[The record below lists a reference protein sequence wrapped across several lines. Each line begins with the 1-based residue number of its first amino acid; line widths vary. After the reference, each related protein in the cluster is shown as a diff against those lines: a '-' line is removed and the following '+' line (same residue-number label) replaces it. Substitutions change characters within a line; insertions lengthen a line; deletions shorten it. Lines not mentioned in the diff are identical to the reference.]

1 MYFIDKY
8 LEAHMGILNE
18 VKKTVKNI
26 FNAEDDMMFD
36 DENDFQDNG
45 QQSGFSLPKTFSKK
59 NGNSTSSFQNRSNE
73 FNLGNH
79 SFDMARNNQSQKTKS
94 NGKIQVYVP
103 KTFEEAF
110 PIIKSVKS
118 GFTAMVN
125 VEIATQQVAQ
135 RLIDV
140 ISGAIYALDGDCKK
154 MGEKQ
159 YIFSLSADTIGAMDY
174 LPTNGASGMQSQAPN
189 GFNFNM
195 QAGYDMGAQPYSQP
209 FVQNQGFGQNN
220 GFSNQNFQPQNFG
233 QQQGYNFGQ
242 NAEKLSQDLQNFYQ
256 PPKSQF

>member
-1 MYFIDKY
+1 MS
-8 LEAHMGILNE
+8 ILSE

-26 FNAEDDMMFD
+26 FNAEDDMMFE
-36 DENDFQDNG
+36 DENEFVDNS
-45 QQSGFSLPKTFSKK
+45 QQNSFSLPKSFVKK
-59 NGNSTSSFQNRSNE
+59 SSNNNVPFQNRSQDL
-73 FNLGNH
+73 NLGNH
-79 SFDMARNNQSQKTKS
+79 SFDMARNTQNQKAKS

-110 PIIKSVKS
+110 PIVKSVKS

-125 VEIATQQVAQ
+125 VEIANPQVAQ

-174 LPTNGASGMQSQAPN
+174 LPTGGASGQNQSPTMN
-189 GFNFNM
+189 GFNVNM
-195 QAGYDMGAQPYSQP
+195 QGGFDFNNQMNQPQFNQP
-209 FVQNQGFGQNN
+209 FAQN
-220 GFSNQNFQPQNFG
+220 QNFG
-233 QQQGYNFGQ
+233 QGNNFGQAQNFNFGQ
-242 NAEKLSQDLQNFYQ
+242 NAEKISQDLQSFYQ

>member
-1 MYFIDKY
+1 
-8 LEAHMGILNE
+8 MGIFNE

-26 FNAEDDMMFD
+26 FNAEDDMVFD

-45 QQSGFSLPKTFSKK
+45 QQSGFSMPKTFAKK
-59 NGNSTSSFQNRSNE
+59 NSNPTQAFQNRGQE

-79 SFDMARNNQSQKTKS
+79 SFDVARNNQSQKAKS

-103 KTFEEAF
+103 KTYEEAF
-110 PIIKSVKS
+110 PIIKSVKN

-125 VEIATQQVAQ
+125 VEIATPQIAQ

-140 ISGAIYALDGDCKK
+140 ISGAIYALDGDAKK

-159 YIFSLSADTIGAMDY
+159 YIFSLNADTIGAIDY
-174 LPTNGASGMQSQAPN
+174 LPTNGVMQQPQAPT

-195 QAGYDMGAQPYSQP
+195 QPGYDMGAQPFNQP
-209 FVQNQGFGQNN
+209 FMPNQNFGQTNGFGQ
-220 GFSNQNFQPQNFG
+220 QNFG
-233 QQQGYNFGQ
+233 QQQQQQGFNFGQ
-242 NAEKLSQDLQNFYQ
+242 NAEKMSQDLQGFYQ

>member
-1 MYFIDKY
+1 
-8 LEAHMGILNE
+8 MGILNE

-26 FNAEDDMMFD
+26 FNAEDDMVFD
-36 DENDFQDNG
+36 DENDFQDGG
-45 QQSGFSLPKTFSKK
+45 QQGGFSLPKSLSKK
-59 NGNSTSSFQNRSNE
+59 NGNVPPAFQNRGQE

-79 SFDMARNNQSQKTKS
+79 SFDMARNNQTQKAKT

-103 KTFEEAF
+103 KTYEEAF

-125 VEIATQQVAQ
+125 VEIATQQIAQ
-135 RLIDV
+135 RLVDV

-154 MGEKQ
+154 IGEKQ

-174 LPTNGASGMQSQAPN
+174 LPTSGAPMQQAQAPN

-195 QAGYDMGAQPYSQP
+195 QTGYDMSQQP
-209 FVQNQGFGQNN
+209 FNQPFMP
-220 GFSNQNFQPQNFG
+220 NQNYGSNNNFG
-233 QQQGYNFGQ
+233 QPNFGQPQQGFNFGQ
-242 NAEKLSQDLQNFYQ
+242 NAEKISQDLQNFYQ
-256 PPKSQF
+256 PPTSQF

>member
-1 MYFIDKY
+1 MNIFGEIT
-8 LEAHMGILNE
+8 
-18 VKKTVKNI
+18 KTVKNI
-26 FNAEDDMMFD
+26 FNADEDMMFE
-36 DENDFQDNG
+36 DENEFQESSKQG
-45 QQSGFSLPKTFSKK
+45 SFTLPKAFSKK
-59 NGNSTSSFQNRSNE
+59 TGNASQNKPQE

-79 SFDMARNNQSQKTKS
+79 SFDVARNTQTQKTKS

-125 VEIATQQVAQ
+125 VEVANPQVAQ

-140 ISGAIYALDGDCKK
+140 ISGAIYALDGDSKK

-159 YIFSLSADTIGAMDY
+159 YIFSLSADTVGAYDF
-174 LPTNGASGMQSQAPN
+174 LPTSGM
-189 GFNFNM
+189 
-195 QAGYDMGAQPYSQP
+195 MG
-209 FVQNQGFGQNN
+209 QNQNMPGMNYGMPAGFDFNN
-220 GFSNQNFQPQNFG
+220 NPAQAFNQNFGQPQNFG
-233 QQQGYNFGQ
+233 QTQNFGQ
-242 NAEKLSQDLQNFYQ
+242 NQNFGQGMNYGQNNFNQQQGFNFNQNAEKITQDLQSFYQ

>member
-1 MYFIDKY
+1 MS
-8 LEAHMGILNE
+8 ILNE

-26 FNAEDDMMFD
+26 FNADDDMVFD
-36 DENDFQDNG
+36 DENEFQENG
-45 QQSGFSLPKTFSKK
+45 QQSGFYLPKTFAKK
-59 NGNSTSSFQNRSNE
+59 NNNSVPSFQNKGQE

-79 SFDMARNNQSQKTKS
+79 SFDVARNNQSQRAKS

-174 LPTNGASGMQSQAPN
+174 LPTNGAAMQDQQSPN

-195 QAGYDMGAQPYSQP
+195 QTGYDMGSQAFNQP
-209 FVQNQGFGQNN
+209 FSQNQNYGQNNAFGQNSGFMQNN
-220 GFSNQNFQPQNFG
+220 GFGQ
-233 QQQGYNFGQ
+233 QQQGYNFNQ
-242 NAEKLSQDLQNFYQ
+242 NVEKMSQDLQNFYQ

>member
-1 MYFIDKY
+1 MSIF
-8 LEAHMGILNE
+8 NE

-26 FNAEDDMMFD
+26 FNADDDMVFD
-36 DENDFQDNG
+36 DENEFQDNG

-59 NGNSTSSFQNRSNE
+59 NGNPNPNFQNRGQE

-79 SFDMARNNQSQKTKS
+79 SFDMARTNQNQKAKS

-140 ISGAIYALDGDCKK
+140 ISGAIYALDGDAKK

-174 LPTNGASGMQSQAPN
+174 LPTNGASMQQQQNSN
-189 GFNFNM
+189 GFNFSM
-195 QAGYDMGAQPYSQP
+195 QPGYDMGAQPFNQP
-209 FVQNQGFGQNN
+209 FMQNQNFTPNNAFGQQNYGQQQGFNFGQNN
-220 GFSNQNFQPQNFG
+220 V
-233 QQQGYNFGQ
+233 
-242 NAEKLSQDLQNFYQ
+242 EKMTQDLQNFYQ

>member
-1 MYFIDKY
+1 MSIF
-8 LEAHMGILNE
+8 NE
-18 VKKTVKNI
+18 VKKTVKKI
-26 FNAEDDMMFD
+26 FDTEDDLVFD
-36 DENDFQDNG
+36 DENEFQDTSSQN
-45 QQSGFSLPKTFSKK
+45 SFSLPKAFTKK
-59 NGNSTSSFQNRSNE
+59 GSNNNLQFQNRQQDL
-73 FNLGNH
+73 NLGAH
-79 SFDMARNNQSQKTKS
+79 SFDMARSNQNQKAKS

-110 PIIKSVKS
+110 PIVKSVKN

-125 VEIATQQVAQ
+125 VEIANSQVAQ
-135 RLIDV
+135 RIIGV

-174 LPTNGASGMQSQAPN
+174 LPTNGNVNQGQNQNMN

-195 QAGYDMGAQPYSQP
+195 QNPYDMGSSMPQQP
-209 FVQNQGFGQNN
+209 FTQAFNP
-220 GFSNQNFQPQNFG
+220 SQNFNQPNNFG
-233 QQQGYNFGQ
+233 QQSFNQGQNYNFGQ
-242 NAEKLSQDLQNFYQ
+242 NAEKISQDLQSFYQ

>member
-1 MYFIDKY
+1 MS
-8 LEAHMGILNE
+8 ILSE

-26 FNAEDDMMFD
+26 FNAEDDMMFE
-36 DENDFQDNG
+36 DENEFVDNS
-45 QQSGFSLPKTFSKK
+45 QQNSFSLPKSFVKK
-59 NGNSTSSFQNRSNE
+59 SSNNNVPFQNRSQDL
-73 FNLGNH
+73 NLGNH
-79 SFDMARNNQSQKTKS
+79 SFDMARNTQNQKAKS

-110 PIIKSVKS
+110 PIVKSVKS

-125 VEIATQQVAQ
+125 VEIANPQVAQ

-174 LPTNGASGMQSQAPN
+174 LPTGGGSGQNQSPTMN

-195 QAGYDMGAQPYSQP
+195 QGGFDFNNQMNQPQFNQP
-209 FVQNQGFGQNN
+209 FAQN
-220 GFSNQNFQPQNFG
+220 QNFG
-233 QQQGYNFGQ
+233 QGNNFGQAQNFNFGQ
-242 NAEKLSQDLQNFYQ
+242 NAEKISQDLQSFYQ

>member
-1 MYFIDKY
+1 MS
-8 LEAHMGILNE
+8 ILNE

-26 FNAEDDMMFD
+26 FNAEDDMMFE
-36 DENDFQDNG
+36 DENEFVENN
-45 QQSGFSLPKTFSKK
+45 QQNSFSLPKSFTKK
-59 NGNSTSSFQNRSNE
+59 SAANNVPFQNRSQDL
-73 FNLGNH
+73 NLGNH
-79 SFDMARNNQSQKTKS
+79 SFDMARNTQNQKTKS

-110 PIIKSVKS
+110 PIVKSVKS

-125 VEIATQQVAQ
+125 VEIANPQVAQ

-174 LPTNGASGMQSQAPN
+174 LPTGGASGQNQTQPMS

-195 QAGYDMGAQPYSQP
+195 QGGYDFNNQMSQP
-209 FVQNQGFGQNN
+209 QFNQPFNQ
-220 GFSNQNFQPQNFG
+220 NQNFGQPNNFAQPQNF
-233 QQQGYNFGQ
+233 NFGQ
-242 NAEKLSQDLQNFYQ
+242 NAEKISQDLQSFYQ

>member
-1 MYFIDKY
+1 MEDF
-8 LEAHMGILNE
+8 MSILSE

-26 FNAEDDMMFD
+26 FNAEDDMMFE
-36 DENDFQDNG
+36 DENEFVDNS
-45 QQSGFSLPKTFSKK
+45 QQNSFSLPKSFVKK
-59 NGNSTSSFQNRSNE
+59 SSNNNVPFQNRSQDL
-73 FNLGNH
+73 NLGNH
-79 SFDMARNNQSQKTKS
+79 SFDMARNTQNQKAKS

-110 PIIKSVKS
+110 PIVKSVKS

-125 VEIATQQVAQ
+125 VEIANPQVAQ

-174 LPTNGASGMQSQAPN
+174 LPTGGASGQNQSPTMN

-195 QAGYDMGAQPYSQP
+195 QGGFDFNNQMNQPQFNQP
-209 FVQNQGFGQNN
+209 FAQ
-220 GFSNQNFQPQNFG
+220 NQNFGQGNNFGQPQNF
-233 QQQGYNFGQ
+233 NFGQ
-242 NAEKLSQDLQNFYQ
+242 NAEKISQDLQSFYQ